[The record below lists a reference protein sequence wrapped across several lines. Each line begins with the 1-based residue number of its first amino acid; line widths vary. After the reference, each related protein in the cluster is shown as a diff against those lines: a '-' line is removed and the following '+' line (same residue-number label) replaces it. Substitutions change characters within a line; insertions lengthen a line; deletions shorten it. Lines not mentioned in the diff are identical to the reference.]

1 MPKKESNATRRPRV
15 SYSQGGGILDVIRLM
30 AERRTTQVVM
40 LAADASPVGV
50 FRFHDNRITYEPVAN
65 PSPSSRLA

>member
-1 MPKKESNATRRPRV
+1 MPKKESNATRRHRV
-15 SYSQGGGILDVIRLM
+15 SYSQGGGILDAIRLM

-50 FRFHDNRITYEPVAN
+50 FRFQDNRITYEALAN
-65 PSPSSRLA
+65 VSPCSGLA